1 MRDLR
6 AGFYFIA
13 SSWPRII
20 PGVGG
25 RSQGS
30 CKGRR
35 GKTGREKEQRKK
47 GRSNMYNSRQN
58 WPLGGVLHSLSFQR
72 NAVPPKHQKTSPP
85 WGLGA
90 GGGGHTQLPLW
101 QSPPYHGVFI
111 LKKDLSSGFSK
122 QLPRAVQ
129 LVLRYKLKKV
139 VLPGIEKDEGQSPWV
154 C

>member
-1 MRDLR
+1 MQRKEGQNR
-6 AGFYFIA
+6 EG
-13 SSWPRII
+13 
-20 PGVGG
+20 
-25 RSQGS
+25 
-30 CKGRR
+30 KG
-35 GKTGREKEQRKK
+35 TEKEGKIKYVKFKTELAPWWRPAQ
-47 GRSNMYNSRQN
+47 
-58 WPLGGVLHSLSFQR
+58 PVF
-72 NAVPPKHQKTSPP
+72 PKECSASKTPEDLTS
-85 WGLGA
+85 LGA